1 MTKGLERILFLLAC
15 GTAGCGGSPAAESPA
30 REAAR
35 IDGVTYV
42 GLPESPLLAACDP
55 LGRWTL
61 GDQPVEH
68 WLVDPQNP
76 RGPVQNPSEGSPK
89 PSLFRSTTPFPQVT
103 WESGDFE
110 VTQLLYPAG
119 AGFVARYHV
128 MNHGSETRTCRL
140 VIGRRTAQE
149 SAASTGPVQVDPKTS
164 IVPVERPAERTT
176 SHLAYDLKIEPGGS
190 EFIQVTTAELGGK
203 IPEDALDQAAQRWTG
218 LLGPRR
224 ISLPD
229 PSLMRAYYADRAGMA
244 LGLKG
249 CEAAVAQTE
258 SRLVRREGQSLR
270 LLPDLPEDW
279 AVDTIEVR
287 SLPTDFGPLSFSYQ
301 GAFNSRTLDL
311 EDTCKPPDG
320 FLISVP
326 SGLKATVDG
335 KPAPAV
341 GGLVR
346 LPPGTR
352 RLEFDRRP

>member
-1 MTKGLERILFLLAC
+1 MTKTLERIFFLLAW
-15 GTAGCGGSPAAESPA
+15 GAAGCGGSPPTDRPA
-30 REAAR
+30 REATR
-35 IDGVTYV
+35 IEGMTYV
-42 GLPESPLLAACDP
+42 GLPESPQLAACDP

-61 GDQPVEH
+61 GETPVEH
-68 WLVDPQNP
+68 WLVDPQNS
-76 RGPVQNPSEGSPK
+76 RGPIQNPQEGSPK
-89 PSLFRSTTPFPQVT
+89 PSLFRSTTPFPQIT
-103 WESGDFE
+103 WDSGDFE

-119 AGFVARYHV
+119 PGFVARYHV

-140 VIGRRTAQE
+140 VIGRRTAPE
-149 SAASTGPVQVDPKTS
+149 NAASTGPVQVDPRTS
-164 IVPVERPAERTT
+164 IVPVEAPAEQTK
-176 SHLAYDLKIEPGGS
+176 SHLAYDLTIEPGGS
-190 EFIQVTTAELGGK
+190 QFIQVTTADLGGR
-203 IPEDALDQAAQRWTG
+203 IPEDALDQAAQRWAS

-229 PSLMRAYYADRAGMA
+229 PSLMRTYYADRAGMA

-258 SRLVRREGQSLR
+258 SRLARREGKALR
-270 LLPDLPEDW
+270 LLPDLPEEW
-279 AVDTIEVR
+279 AVDTLEVR
-287 SLPTDFGPLSFSYQ
+287 ALPTDFGPLSFSYQ

-311 EDTCKPPDG
+311 EDTCRPPDG

-335 KPAPAV
+335 KPGRAD
-341 GGLVR
+341 GGLLR